1 MGLAAVA
8 VLALVIASRL
18 TLPPVGSPDTSGAT
32 HQRAP
37 DGATAPPPAPQPAPD
52 GSASAATLVA
62 SAVPPALTSPV
73 SAAPASD
80 PAAPQSTADR
90 APDPAPRVEPDPAP
104 DGPVDGASDGAPPV
118 AAASAPTASADGSD
132 HDPRRHWS
140 STDSRRDARDGRDDV
155 VDRDCDGGRHGGER
169 R

>member
-1 MGLAAVA
+1 VGLAAVV

-37 DGATAPPPAPQPAPD
+37 DDATAPPPAPQPAPD
-52 GSASAATLVA
+52 GSAPAATLVA
-62 SAVPPALTSPV
+62 SAVPRAPISPSSPV
-73 SAAPASD
+73 PTRN
-80 PAAPQSTADR
+80 PAAPQPTADR
-90 APDPAPRVEPDPAP
+90 APDPAPGGAADGAP
-104 DGPVDGASDGAPPV
+104 DGSTDGAPPV
-118 AAASAPTASADGSD
+118 AAASASTASADGSD
-132 HDPRRHWS
+132 HDPRRHGS
-140 STDSRRDARDGRDDV
+140 STDSRRDARDGPDDV